1 MITYVDEKSIARY
14 TKLFE
19 GATDALKTTDTPET
33 ITSLGRYLD
42 RLDDLLKLDPKFV
55 RLPIDEEVFKI
66 DANSRKINVPK
77 EFASNGVGIVGDE
90 LAEIVWFKIDR
101 YFDIVDLGAD
111 PMKIFIQWESPA
123 GEKGI
128 SAAYAISKETVDI
141 GGIPQDYIY
150 FGWALTSELTKKAG
164 TIKFN
169 VRIVKVEDGTDST
182 GAIKKYIAYSFN
194 TQSASVSIKQ
204 GINYDFINNP
214 IDIED
219 ATELISSRILQG
231 NTAHSPLIRTN
242 LSSIAFSGQTLTI
255 VAEAIKHKQG
265 EDGANHT
272 DDPEPI
278 LTYQWYYKPFG
289 DSEYKMV
296 LGATKGDTRGATA
309 SLKVEESGKY
319 YCVVTASYRVVDRKV
334 RGTDGE
340 DKEIAYHS
348 SLATSETVVCEVPEP
363 IKLSIICE
371 DGKQPLPE
379 RYIINDE
386 EPGQPWS
393 IEMEDQKAKIND
405 KDVSISELTCK
416 VLKTADGAI
425 LSDEALKDEA
435 NFMEADAKIVDVTI
449 ETEEPV
455 NIEGKDEPLIASK
468 RTITVKPK
476 LDADGV
482 INPEGYYK
490 LIISNT
496 VNGSTIASDP
506 TNICRVTK
514 PVQAATDLKIVKK
527 GTKRAA
533 KGIIV
538 GDTLEPQYTPNG
550 TVDEEK
556 VLWYLQ
562 SDEKDPDIPT
572 EDNQY
577 PDTLIETAGRELVTT
592 ERGTY
597 YFKVQTTLNGQTT
610 TSASSDAVSVN

>member
-1 MITYVDEKSIARY
+1 MITYVDEKSSARY
-14 TKLFE
+14 TKLFKDASE
-19 GATDALKTTDTPET
+19 ALKLQNEITT
-33 ITSLGRYLD
+33 IGGYLD
-42 RLDDLLKLDPKFV
+42 HLNDLLKLDPKWV
-55 RLPIDEEVFKI
+55 RLPVDEEVFKI

-101 YFDIVDLGAD
+101 YFDIVDLGAN
-111 PMKIFIQWESPA
+111 PMKIYIQWETPA
-123 GEKGI
+123 GDKGI
-128 SAAYAISKETVDI
+128 SAAYAISKEKIENGDI
-141 GGIPQDYIY
+141 QEDYIY

-182 GAIKKYIAYSFN
+182 GATKKYIAYSFN
-194 TQSASVSIKQ
+194 TQPASVSIKQ
-204 GINYDFINNP
+204 GINYDFVNNT

-219 ATELISSRILQG
+219 ATELIGSRILQG
-231 NTAHSPLIRTN
+231 NTAHSPIIRTN
-242 LSSIAFSGQTLTI
+242 LSSIAFSGQTLSI
-255 VAEAIKHKQG
+255 VAEAIKHTQAEG
-265 EDGANHT
+265 GSDHT
-272 DDPEPI
+272 DDQNPI

-296 LGATKGDTRGATA
+296 VGTAEDSTLGATP
-309 SLKVEESGKY
+309 SLKVKESGKY
-319 YCVVTASYRVVDRKV
+319 YCVVTASYRVVDRRV
-334 RGTDGE
+334 RDTEGHDI
-340 DKEIAYHS
+340 EIAYHS

-379 RYIINDE
+379 KCIIGDE
-386 EPGQPWS
+386 VFGKEWS
-393 IEMEDQKAKIND
+393 IEMGDQKANINGRE
-405 KDVSISELTCK
+405 VSISELSCK
-416 VLKTADGAI
+416 VLKTAEGAI

-435 NFMEADAKIVDVTI
+435 NFIPADAKIVDVTI
-449 ETEEPV
+449 TPNEPV
-455 NIEGKDEPLIASK
+455 TIEGKDEPLISSQ
-468 RTITVKPK
+468 RTIIVKPK
-476 LDADGV
+476 LDAENV

-514 PVQAATDLKIVKK
+514 PVQAATP
-527 GTKRAA
+527 T
-533 KGIIV
+533 GIIKQGSKRTARSFV
-538 GDTLEPQYTPNG
+538 MGDTLVPRYTLNG
-550 TVDEEK
+550 TVDEHK

-562 SDEKDPDIPT
+562 SAEKDPDSPA

-577 PDTLIETAGRELVTT
+577 PDTLLETTNEELVTT

-597 YFKVQTTLNGQTT
+597 YFKVQTTLNGQTII
-610 TSASSDAVSVN
+610 SASSDAVSVN

>member
-1 MITYVDEKSIARY
+1 MITYVDEKSSARY
-14 TKLFE
+14 TKLFKDASE
-19 GATDALKTTDTPET
+19 ALKLQNEITT
-33 ITSLGRYLD
+33 IGGYLD
-42 RLDDLLKLDPKFV
+42 HLNDLLKLDPKWV
-55 RLPIDEEVFKI
+55 RLPVDEEVFKI

-101 YFDIVDLGAD
+101 YFDIVDLGAN
-111 PMKIFIQWESPA
+111 PMKIYIQWETPA
-123 GEKGI
+123 GDKGI
-128 SAAYAISKETVDI
+128 SAAYAISKEKIENGDI
-141 GGIPQDYIY
+141 QEDYIY

-182 GAIKKYIAYSFN
+182 GATKKYIAYSFN
-194 TQSASVSIKQ
+194 TQPASVSIKQ
-204 GINYDFINNP
+204 GINYDFVNNT

-219 ATELISSRILQG
+219 ATELIGSRILQG
-231 NTAHSPLIRTN
+231 NTTHSPIIRTN
-242 LSSIAFSGQTLTI
+242 LSSIAFSGQTLSI
-255 VAEAIKHKQG
+255 VAEAIKHTQAEG
-265 EDGANHT
+265 GSDHT
-272 DDPEPI
+272 DDQNPI

-296 LGATKGDTRGATA
+296 VGTAEDSTLGATP
-309 SLKVEESGKY
+309 SLKVKESGKY
-319 YCVVTASYRVVDRKV
+319 YCVVTASYRVVDRRV
-334 RGTDGE
+334 RDTEGHDI
-340 DKEIAYHS
+340 EIAYHS

-379 RYIINDE
+379 KCIIGDE
-386 EPGQPWS
+386 VFGKEWS
-393 IEMEDQKAKIND
+393 IEMGDQKANINGRE
-405 KDVSISELTCK
+405 VSISELSCK
-416 VLKTADGAI
+416 VLKTAEGAI

-435 NFMEADAKIVDVTI
+435 NFIPADAKIVDVTI
-449 ETEEPV
+449 TPNEPV
-455 NIEGKDEPLIASK
+455 TIEGKDEPLISSQ
-468 RTITVKPK
+468 RTIVVKPK
-476 LDADGV
+476 LDAENV

-514 PVQAATDLKIVKK
+514 PVQAATP
-527 GTKRAA
+527 T
-533 KGIIV
+533 GIIKQGSKRTARSFV
-538 GDTLEPQYTPNG
+538 MGDTLVPKYTLNG
-550 TVDEEK
+550 TVDEHK

-562 SDEKDPDIPT
+562 SAEKDPDSPA

-577 PDTLIETAGRELVTT
+577 PDTLLETTNEELVTT

-597 YFKVQTTLNGQTT
+597 YFKVQTTLNGQTII
-610 TSASSDAVSVN
+610 SASSDAVSVN

>member
-1 MITYVDEKSIARY
+1 MITYVDEKSSARY
-14 TKLFE
+14 TKLFKDASE
-19 GATDALKTTDTPET
+19 ALKLQNEITT
-33 ITSLGRYLD
+33 IGGYLD
-42 RLDDLLKLDPKFV
+42 HLNDLLKLDPKWV
-55 RLPIDEEVFKI
+55 RLPVDEEVFKI

-101 YFDIVDLGAD
+101 YFDIVDLGAN
-111 PMKIFIQWESPA
+111 PMKIYIQWETPA
-123 GEKGI
+123 GDKGI
-128 SAAYAISKETVDI
+128 SAAYAISKEKIENGDI
-141 GGIPQDYIY
+141 QEDYIY

-182 GAIKKYIAYSFN
+182 GATKKYIAYSFN
-194 TQSASVSIKQ
+194 TQPASVSIKQ
-204 GINYDFINNP
+204 GINYDFVNNT

-219 ATELISSRILQG
+219 ATELIGSRILQG
-231 NTAHSPLIRTN
+231 NTTHSPIIRTN
-242 LSSIAFSGQTLTI
+242 LSSIAFSGQTLSI
-255 VAEAIKHKQG
+255 VAEAIKHTQAEG
-265 EDGANHT
+265 GSDHT
-272 DDPEPI
+272 DDQNPI

-296 LGATKGDTRGATA
+296 VGTAEDSTLGATP
-309 SLKVEESGKY
+309 SLKVKESGKY
-319 YCVVTASYRVVDRKV
+319 YCVVTASYRVVDRRV
-334 RGTDGE
+334 RDTEGHDI
-340 DKEIAYHS
+340 EIAYHS

-379 RYIINDE
+379 KCIIGDE
-386 EPGQPWS
+386 VFGKEWS
-393 IEMEDQKAKIND
+393 IEMGDQKANINGRE
-405 KDVSISELTCK
+405 VSISELSCK
-416 VLKTADGAI
+416 VLKTAEGAI

-435 NFMEADAKIVDVTI
+435 NFIPADAKIVDVTI
-449 ETEEPV
+449 TPNEPV
-455 NIEGKDEPLIASK
+455 TIEGKDEPLISSQ
-468 RTITVKPK
+468 RTIVVKPK
-476 LDADGV
+476 LDAENV

-514 PVQAATDLKIVKK
+514 PVQAATP
-527 GTKRAA
+527 T
-533 KGIIV
+533 GIIKQGSKRTARSFV
-538 GDTLEPQYTPNG
+538 MGDTLVPRYTLNG
-550 TVDEEK
+550 TVDEHK

-562 SDEKDPDIPT
+562 SAEKDPDSPA

-577 PDTLIETAGRELVTT
+577 PDTLLETTNEELVTT

-597 YFKVQTTLNGQTT
+597 YFKVQTTLNGQTII
-610 TSASSDAVSVN
+610 SASSDAVSVN

>member
-19 GATDALKTTDTPET
+19 GATDALKTTDTPEV

-42 RLDDLLKLDPKFV
+42 RLNDLLKLDPKFV

-123 GEKGI
+123 GDKGI
-128 SAAYAISKETVDI
+128 SAAYAISKETVEV

-150 FGWALTSELTKKAG
+150 FGWALTSDLTKKAG

-182 GAIKKYIAYSFN
+182 GTTKKYIAYSFN
-194 TQSASVSIKQ
+194 TQPASVSIKQ

-219 ATELISSRILQG
+219 ATELIGSRILQG
-231 NTAHSPLIRTN
+231 NTAHSPIIRIN
-242 LSSIAFSGQTLTI
+242 LSSIAFSGQTLSI
-255 VAEAIKHKQG
+255 VAEAVKHTQAEG
-265 EDGANHT
+265 GPDHT
-272 DDPEPI
+272 DDQKPI

-296 LGATKGDTRGATA
+296 LGATKGDTRGATS

-348 SLATSETVVCEVPEP
+348 SLATSETVICEVPEP

-379 RYIINDE
+379 KCIIGDKDL
-386 EPGQPWS
+386 GQPWS
-393 IEMEDQKAKIND
+393 IKMGDQTANIND
-405 KDVSISELTCK
+405 KEVSISKLSCK
-416 VLKTADGAI
+416 VLKTEDGTI
-425 LSDEALKDEA
+425 RSDEDLKEA
-435 NFMEADAKIVDVTI
+435 KFIEADAKIVDVTI

-455 NIEGKDEPLIASK
+455 KIDGKEEPLIASK
-468 RTITVKPK
+468 RTIKVQPHE
-476 LDADGV
+476 DAEHV
-482 INPEGYYK
+482 ANPEGYYK

-514 PVQAATDLKIVKK
+514 PVQAATPTGIVKE
-527 GTKRAA
+527 GSKRIA
-533 KGIIV
+533 KSFV
-538 GDTLEPQYTPNG
+538 MGDTLVPKYTLNG
-550 TVDEEK
+550 TVDEYK
-556 VLWYLQ
+556 ILWYLQ
-562 SDEKDPDIPT
+562 SADKDPDTPAK
-572 EDNQY
+572 DNPY
-577 PDTLIETAGRELVTT
+577 PDTLLETTGEELVTT

-597 YFKVQTTLNGQTT
+597 YFKVQTTLNGQIA
-610 TSASSDAVSVN
+610 TSVSSDAVSVN

>member
-42 RLDDLLKLDPKFV
+42 RLDDLLKLNPKFV

-182 GAIKKYIAYSFN
+182 GATKKYIAYSFN

-242 LSSIAFSGQTLTI
+242 LSSIAFSGQTLSI
-255 VAEAIKHKQG
+255 VAEAIKHTQG

-379 RYIINDE
+379 RCIIGDE
-386 EPGQPWS
+386 NLGQPWS
-393 IEMEDQKAKIND
+393 IEMGDQKVSINGT
-405 KDVSISELTCK
+405 DVSISELTCK
-416 VLKTADGAI
+416 VLKTADGKL
-425 LSDEALKDEA
+425 LSDEDLKDETK
-435 NFMEADAKIVDVTI
+435 FTEADAKIVNVAITTESKTI
-449 ETEEPV
+449 EGITGTKV
-455 NIEGKDEPLIASK
+455 NVSERIF
-468 RTITVKPK
+468 TVQPHE
-476 LDADGV
+476 DADGA

-514 PVQAATDLKIVKK
+514 PVQAATP
-527 GTKRAA
+527 T
-533 KGIIV
+533 GIIKQGSKRTAKSFV
-538 GDTLEPQYTPNG
+538 LGDTLMPQYKLNG
-550 TVDEEK
+550 TVDEHK
-556 VLWYLQ
+556 ILWYLQ
-562 SDEKDPDIPT
+562 SADKDPDTPT

-577 PDTLIETAGRELVTT
+577 PDTLLETTGEELVTT

-597 YFKVQTTLNGQTT
+597 YFKVQTILNGQLA